1 MKKLAPTKSGGL
13 SSHFDDVVVPSGRR
27 RDAGRV
33 GFPVRKLH
41 RASAEAVHRATLAA
55 EIALLLGIPCSRL
68 PALVQFGLVGI
79 IFLGSRCPARF
90 SPPLARHCGGPALH
104 FLLPLEVSLLEPS

>member
-1 MKKLAPTKSGGL
+1 MKRWKPRGPIWKPWHTAPAPE
-13 SSHFDDVVVPSGRR
+13 DNAVV
-27 RDAGRV
+27 
-33 GFPVRKLH
+33 